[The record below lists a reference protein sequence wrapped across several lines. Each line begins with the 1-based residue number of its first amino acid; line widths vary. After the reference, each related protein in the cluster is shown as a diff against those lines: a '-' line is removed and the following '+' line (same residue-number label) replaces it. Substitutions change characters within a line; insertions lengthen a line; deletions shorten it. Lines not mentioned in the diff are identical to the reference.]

1 VIAALLASIWTL
13 GVLTGCSGAGEAPSG
28 AAASAEAAVDVE
40 AAPEGAA
47 ERVPTSRVRR
57 GSIASL
63 ITASGSIL
71 ARQTTPLGPAVSGRL
86 VRIHV
91 DVGDPVKRGDP
102 IFLIDPHPYEIM
114 LQGAVAGLELA
125 RAQRIE
131 AVQEA
136 KRMEELARKQMVSQQ
151 EHDRARTNAVVARA
165 RVQQAE
171 SQVAR
176 ARNDLDRT
184 TVRAPY
190 DGSVVERRAHE
201 GTMAS
206 VTPNTTVV
214 VLQETA
220 ALEVVL
226 HVAEASLAA
235 VRPGDPVRLHIEGVA
250 EPIDAE
256 VRIVSQRIDLASR
269 TYEVRMPVSDAP
281 PGVKAGAFARG
292 EISPRAKES
301 VLVVERSALTTRD
314 GRTFAFRVS
323 DGIAEQVSLRL
334 GIVSD
339 EQAEVIAGLS
349 EGEEV
354 VTGKVVAR
362 LTDGVPVIPEETR

>member
-1 VIAALLASIWTL
+1 MMKEPAGSGSWGECAPAWRRIVQGRRGRDPGIAALLASIWTL
-13 GVLTGCSGAGEAPSG
+13 GVLAACGGAGEGPPG
-28 AAASAEAAVDVE
+28 TTASAEAAVE
-40 AAPEGAA
+40 AAPAGEA
-47 ERVPTSRVRR
+47 ERVTTSRVRR

-71 ARQTTPLGPAVSGRL
+71 ARQTTPLGPAVPGRL

-91 DVGDPVKRGDP
+91 DVGEPVGQGDP
-102 IFLIDPHPYEIM
+102 IFLIDPHPYEIA

-125 RAQRIE
+125 RAQRAE

-136 KRMEELARKQMVSQQ
+136 KRMQELARKQMVSQQ
-151 EHDRARTNAVVARA
+151 EHDRARTKAAVARA

-201 GTMAS
+201 GTMAT

-256 VRIVSQRIDLASR
+256 VRIVSERIDLASR
-269 TYEVRMPVSDAP
+269 TYEVRMPVHDAP

-301 VLVVERSALTTRD
+301 VLVVERSALR
-314 GRTFAFRVS
+314 
-323 DGIAEQVSLRL
+323 
-334 GIVSD
+334 
-339 EQAEVIAGLS
+339 
-349 EGEEV
+349 
-354 VTGKVVAR
+354 
-362 LTDGVPVIPEETR
+362 P